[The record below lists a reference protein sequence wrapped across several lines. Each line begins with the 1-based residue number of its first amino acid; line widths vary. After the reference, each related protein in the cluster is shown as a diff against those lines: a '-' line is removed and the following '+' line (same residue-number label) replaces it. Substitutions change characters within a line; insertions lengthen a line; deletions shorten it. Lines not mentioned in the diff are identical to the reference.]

1 MDIEPLKSILQ
12 DSKDKKDTLLYFLP
26 LEVTKQVIHHDYEE
40 KDFYIQ
46 ERIFC
51 IKRNTLELEFI
62 GRILFINDNK
72 ITIKI
77 NSIKTVTINSNEY
90 YIFIQDKKTVSKQR
104 DFLKQLLEQL

>member
-62 GRILFINDNK
+62 GRILLYQFNSEILIYEREGLLFCIDLSLLTNK
-72 ITIKI
+72 
-77 NSIKTVTINSNEY
+77 SS
-90 YIFIQDKKTVSKQR
+90 
-104 DFLKQLLEQL
+104 